1 MNGDHLLERLAQ
13 TVEPGTEL
21 IREGSPPSG
30 MLILLSG
37 RLAVYR
43 DEHKVGTI
51 DEPGSYVGEQSIL
64 AEQPHTAS
72 VRADT
77 RARVVRLDQ
86 RQAAAFLKS
95 PAAEAKVRRI
105 TSQRLSAANETLIT
119 NQDKL
124 EAHREAMTAL
134 LKDLRGLYL
143 ELREQGAT
151 PARLERMRTL
161 INTYGAGRYVK
172 GHVRA

>member
-1 MNGDHLLERLAQ
+1 MNSDQLLERLAQ
-13 TVEPGTEL
+13 TVEAGTEL

-30 MLILLSG
+30 MLILLAG

-43 DEHKVGTI
+43 DDHKVGTI
-51 DEPGSYVGEQSIL
+51 EEPGSYVGEQSIL
-64 AEQPHTAS
+64 GDQPHTAT

-77 RARVVRLDQ
+77 RARVVRLDL

-95 PAAEAKVRRI
+95 PAAEAKVRRL
-105 TSQRLSAANETLIT
+105 TSARLSAANETLIT

-134 LKDLRGLYL
+134 LK
-143 ELREQGAT
+143 ELRAVYYELRDDGPT
-151 PARLERMRTL
+151 PARIERLRTL
-161 INTYGAGRYVK
+161 VNTYGAGRYVK